1 MSKVPVIILALLLAI
16 TSSTAQ
22 SQELLLTE
30 IVVTPTAG
38 EFIEIHNPSDS
49 TTVDLSNVYITDA
62 TFAPGGTFYYNI
74 VTGANAG
81 GGAFSDFH
89 ARFPDGASIA
99 PGEYQTIALDGSDNF
114 FATYGVLPTYELY
127 PVSTNAVPDMREA
140 FPGSI
145 AGQGGLTNSGEFLVM
160 YRWDG
165 ASDLVADYD
174 YLVWGDKAEAVDKT
188 GVVIDGPDADAIGS
202 AYLDDTPIAEQA
214 VIDPTAPH
222 LSGNSYSRAGTNE
235 SEETQSGGNG
245 VTGADETSED
255 LNNTF
260 CEEAP
265 SPGAQGTCPII
276 VIPDLLYNEIHADP
290 AADISGDA
298 NGDGIRDATDD
309 EFLEIYNKTGT
320 EIDISG
326 WTLSDAVG
334 PQHVFPAGTVVPDQ
348 CAIVVFG
355 GGTPTGEFGNAVV
368 QTASTGTLR
377 LNNTGDDLTLTDGS
391 GMVIDMA
398 SYGAEGGDNQSLT
411 RSPDITGPF
420 EKHAAVSGGA
430 LFSPG
435 TRLDGTPFVGCAAP
449 EPLIC
454 DIDADGDVDTL
465 DIRGI
470 SARRGQLAF
479 PGDPADIDG
488 DGVITVGDARNCV
501 YQCTLPRCAIP

>member
-1 MSKVPVIILALLLAI
+1 MSRVLAQSVAVFLMI
-16 TSSTAQ
+16 TSFTAWG
-22 SQELLLTE
+22 QELLLTE

-49 TTVDLSNVYITDA
+49 ATVDLSDVYITDA
-62 TFAPGGTFYYNI
+62 TFAPGGIFYYNI

-81 GGAFSDFH
+81 GGSFSDFH

-99 PGEYQTIALDGSDNF
+99 PGEYQTIALAGSENF
-114 FATYGVLPTYELY
+114 FSTYGALPTYELY
-127 PVSTNAVPDMREA
+127 PLSANAVPDMREA

-145 AGQGGLTNSGEFLVM
+145 NGQGGLTNSGEFLVM

-174 YLVWGDKAEAVDKT
+174 YLVWGDQAEAVDKT

-202 AYLDDTPIAEQA
+202 AYLDDTPIPNQA
-214 VIDPTAPH
+214 VIDPTPPH

-235 SEETQSGGNG
+235 SEEVQTGGNG

-276 VIPDLLYNEIHADP
+276 VIPDLVYNEINADP
-290 AADISGDA
+290 APDITGDA

-309 EFLEIYNKTGT
+309 EFLEIYNKTGS
-320 EIDISG
+320 EIDLSG

-334 PQHVFPAGTVVPDQ
+334 LQHVFPAGTVVPDQ

-377 LNNTGDDLTLTDGS
+377 LNNFGDDLTLTDGS

-454 DIDADGDVDTL
+454 DIDADGDVDIL

-470 SARRGQLAF
+470 SARRGDTAL

-488 DGVITVGDARNCV
+488 DGVITAGDARNCT